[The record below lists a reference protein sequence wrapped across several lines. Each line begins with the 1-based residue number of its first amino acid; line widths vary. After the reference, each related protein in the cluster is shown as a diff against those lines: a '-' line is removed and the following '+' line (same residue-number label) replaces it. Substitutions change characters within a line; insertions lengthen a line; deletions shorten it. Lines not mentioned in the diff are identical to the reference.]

1 LAFISQVSK
10 QINSICKKLKQ
21 QLGIQLT
28 IVVSAGFQVYFAQ
41 KGFLNCMIYVN
52 EHGCKWRE
60 ETCRYAAMNGHLEVL
75 KYAHENGCPWDDRI
89 CSIAASNGHLEC
101 LKYAW
106 RWFGDLLVVPG
117 GCSDLAQLMPTACFH
132 AHFLCAV
139 PDVGYV

>member
-1 LAFISQVSK
+1 LPIDIWGVIINHLTLKEGPEVQYTKLAFIATVSK
-10 QINSICKKLKQ
+10 QLNSICKKHKQ
-21 QLGIQLT
+21 QIGIQST
-28 IVVSAGFQVYFAQ
+28 VVRPTEFQQYFAEN
-41 KGFLNCMIYVN
+41 GYISCMIYA
-52 EHGCKWRE
+52 
-60 ETCRYAAMNGHLEVL
+60 Y
-75 KYAHENGCPWDDRI
+75 ENGCPWKEDT
-89 CSIAASNGHLEC
+89 CSSAAWNGHLEM